1 MYENSNELYHHGVK
15 GMKWGVH
22 RRKNT
27 PRSPKRSKSELQ
39 NTPQRKKENSIIQ
52 ITKDNTEYG
61 IKNQTRKMSK
71 EDAELYKLNMYSDA
85 TIANKYL
92 NKLDRDSLS
101 RMESG
106 NMRSNERIL
115 ATIFGK
121 DFCYNQFKSSMRIT
135 DELSTYYAEKGKEA
149 MKNLS
154 DMGVMYEPVSSY
166 RTFVSGKTYISWQ
179 GTEYVRK
186 K

>member
-1 MYENSNELYHHGVK
+1 MSESDNKLYHHGVK
-15 GMKWGVH
+15 GQKWGVRH
-22 RRKNT
+22 QRNAS
-27 PRSPKRSKSELQ
+27 RSPKRSKSELR
-39 NTPQRKKENSIIQ
+39 NTPQREKENSIIQ
-52 ITKDNTEYG
+52 ITKNNTEYG

-71 EDAELYKLNMYSDA
+71 EDAELYKLNTYSDA

-92 NKLDRDSLS
+92 NKLDRESLS
-101 RMESG
+101 RMKSG

-115 ATIFGK
+115 ASIFGK
-121 DFCYNQFKSSMRIT
+121 DFVTNQFKSSMKIT

-149 MKNLS
+149 IKNLS